1 VLSVLIA
8 DDHEVVRRGL
18 KEILQGEFTEL
29 CIGEAQDAQ
38 ELQERLEE
46 RSWTLV
52 LLDVLI
58 PGVNVLE
65 AVSRIHKLDPPTRV
79 LIVTSISESEYA
91 GSLLRA
97 GADGY
102 ITKQRACDELIA
114 AVHKV
119 LEGGVYLTDAGIRLL
134 ATGRPAQAAAH
145 ERLSARELQVLR
157 LLARGRSVKEI
168 AQELSVSDKTVATYV
183 ARIREKT
190 GLQNYV
196 EMTRYA
202 LQHKSVD

>member
-8 DDHEVVRRGL
+8 DDHELVRRGL
-18 KEILQGEFTEL
+18 KEILLREFPEIR
-29 CIGEAQDAQ
+29 IGEAQDAQ
-38 ELQERLEE
+38 ELQARLEE

-58 PGVNVLE
+58 AGVNVLE
-65 AVSRIHKLDPPTRV
+65 TVTRIHKLDAQTRV
-79 LIVTSISESEYA
+79 LIVTAISESEYA

-97 GADGY
+97 GVDGY
-102 ITKQRACDELIA
+102 ITKQHACDELIA

-134 ATGRPAQAAAH
+134 ATGRDAQAAPH

-157 LLARGRSVKEI
+157 LLAGGKSVKDI

-183 ARIREKT
+183 ARIRVKT
-190 GLQNYV
+190 GLQSYV

-202 LQHKSVD
+202 LHHKLVD